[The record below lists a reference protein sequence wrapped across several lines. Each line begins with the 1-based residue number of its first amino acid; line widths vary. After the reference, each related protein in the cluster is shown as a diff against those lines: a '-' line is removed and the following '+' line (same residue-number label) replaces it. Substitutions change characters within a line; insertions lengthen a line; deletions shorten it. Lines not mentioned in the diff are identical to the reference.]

1 MLLAI
6 DTAGRQPSLA
16 LFDGGRVRAEH
27 TWETA
32 NFHTVELAPRVA
44 QLVNG
49 LADGMEALTAVAV
62 CIGPGAYTGL
72 RIGLAFAKALALAR
86 GLPLVGVDAFQPALA
101 AVSLYD
107 ALQIGPL
114 VVLVPA
120 GRGRLI
126 AAWYQPLLGH
136 PPEQAQLLKPPAV
149 TDWASLAD
157 DIRNPVVITGEW
169 LSPPADLV
177 RRLNAHVHWTRPAGR
192 VRRAGYLAEIA
203 WGRLHDGTRLP
214 KPAEVQAVYLTS
226 TPGAA

>member
-16 LFDGGRVRAEH
+16 LFDGERVRVEH

-44 QLVNG
+44 QLVG
-49 LADGMEALTAVAV
+49 GFPDGMDALTALAV
-62 CIGPGAYTGL
+62 CVGPGAYMGL

-101 AVSLYD
+101 SIALGD
-107 ALQIGPL
+107 ALQAGAIL
-114 VVLVPA
+114 ALVPA

-126 AAWYQPLLGH
+126 AAWYRPLLGH
-136 PPEQAQLLKPPAV
+136 TPEDAQVLKPPVV
-149 TDWASLAD
+149 TDWATLAD
-157 DIRNPVVITGEW
+157 DIRSPVMITGEW
-169 LSPPADLV
+169 PSPPPEIA
-177 RRLNAHVHWTRPAGR
+177 RRLQAHARWVRPAAR

-203 WGRLHDGTRLP
+203 WGRLRAGARST
-214 KPAEVQAVYLTS
+214 KPADVQALYLAP
-226 TPGAA
+226 TPGPS